1 MVYLRNSLNT
11 PPKMTY
17 YHTYQSVAEK
27 YHSPIVASQPPSYYQ
42 IIASKSLSTITIF
55 LVGLMQGLFDV
66 LCVV

>member
-1 MVYLRNSLNT
+1 
-11 PPKMTY
+11 MTY
-17 YHTYQSVAEK
+17 YHTYQSVAGK

-42 IIASKSLSTITIF
+42 TIASKSLSTITIF